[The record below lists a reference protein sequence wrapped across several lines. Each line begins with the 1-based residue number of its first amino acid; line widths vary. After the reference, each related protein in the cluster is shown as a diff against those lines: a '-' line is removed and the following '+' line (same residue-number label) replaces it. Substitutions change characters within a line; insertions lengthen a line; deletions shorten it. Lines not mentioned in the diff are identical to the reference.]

1 MYDKI
6 VKAGPD
12 GNFIRRTS
20 KAYKNDY
27 YLPNIPIRVS
37 HGNWITDRSPTI
49 KKKTARGSQF
59 LWLFCPFT
67 LSISYKTW
75 RVKLIKQSIKSK
87 QLNKQSRIRIPQKP
101 AKTLQSKSPPKR

>member
-49 KKKTARGSQF
+49 KKKNSQRISIPLAVLPFYSVDF
-59 LWLFCPFT
+59 L
-67 LSISYKTW
+67 
-75 RVKLIKQSIKSK
+75 
-87 QLNKQSRIRIPQKP
+87 
-101 AKTLQSKSPPKR
+101 